1 MRKCVWTMLLA
12 GLVLLASCGE
22 EEYVYPP
29 VVTDI
34 VSLESDSLKRV
45 TTLILDNGRQYGVI
59 NADFKSIYANATL
72 RALTTYIPTDSTHAT
87 IYNATTVP
95 ILQDSTAVLRHD
107 PLTALSAWQSGDFI
121 NMHLQPK
128 TQGMASHHYWGYGV
142 DSRSSRHLC
151 LSLHHAQND
160 DPVSYSAEMYVS
172 IDLNQFGN
180 KLESGDTVS
189 LSIETFKGPKTWQF
203 IYK

>member
-1 MRKCVWTMLLA
+1 MLLA
-12 GLVLLASCGE
+12 GLVLLGSCSE
-22 EEYVYPP
+22 EEYVYPS

-34 VSLESDSLKRV
+34 VSLKSDSLKRV
-45 TTLILDNGRQYGVI
+45 MTLILDNGKQYGV
-59 NADFKSIYANATL
+59 NNVDFKSVYANATL
-72 RALTTYIPTDSTHAT
+72 RALTTYVPMDSTHAT

-95 ILQDSTAVLRHD
+95 VLQDSTAVLRHD

-128 TQGMASHHYWGYGV
+128 TQGMASHHYWGYGI
-142 DSRSSRHLC
+142 DSLLSHHLC

-160 DPVSYSAEMYVS
+160 DPVSYSTEMYVS
-172 IDLNQFGN
+172 IDLNQLGHN
-180 KLESGDTVS
+180 LESGDTVS
-189 LSIETFKGPKTWQF
+189 LAIETFKGPKTWQF